1 MKIILTFASEYLNKD
16 FLSYMY
22 FPTFS
27 ITTTGSIG
35 RMGASAEVAAS
46 IDRMSDAAEEVSI
59 CRKFGAV
66 PA

>member
-1 MKIILTFASEYLNKD
+1 
-16 FLSYMY
+16 
-22 FPTFS
+22 
-27 ITTTGSIG
+27 
-35 RMGASAEVAAS
+35 MGASAEVAAS